1 VFRAG
6 QAVVVDGAA
15 TRTAI
20 HAAVSGN
27 RFSHPAPARMTLI
40 LSAVLVLLLGA
51 AACALPLRNNTR
63 AAIGVGSQAA
73 ATALVLATVMPVLL
87 GGDTLLGEL
96 AWAYPVGTLRVR
108 LDALGAF
115 FLAWS
120 LPMTLVGSLYAVGY
134 LRPYFTTR
142 RHLGVH
148 FALLN
153 LTSLSFIL
161 VYTGEHALIFLLGWE
176 IAALAAWLLVIWDY
190 TNQKVRF
197 AGFNYLV
204 STHIGLIFLVA
215 AVMILYTHSQ
225 SWDLHTFGQWL
236 GANPGA
242 ERNLVFLLLV
252 TSFGLK
258 SAFFPFH
265 SWLPRAHA
273 AAPAHVSALM
283 SGVIHKAGLY
293 ALMRFILLIGRPD
306 EWMGWFL
313 IGFSALS
320 AVIGALYTV
329 GQRDL
334 KRLLGYSS
342 TENVGI
348 AGIGLGIGC
357 LGLAWGDTTM
367 VALGVAGGLL
377 HVLNHAFFKCQL
389 FYAAGAVYQ
398 AARTVDMEKLGGI
411 SRLMPWTALAFLVGG
426 VAISALPPLNG
437 FTSEFVIYSGLFPG
451 PAVAPWA
458 RVALCAGAALL
469 AFVGAV
475 SALSITRAFGVVFLG
490 TARDTSVRPPAEV
503 SGWMLW
509 PMGLHAA
516 GVIVL
521 GVAPALG
528 FMLVREPAAIAV
540 KLLPGA
546 GAAAALQP
554 IADTLGHIGLVSGL
568 LAAAIALLLWGRRAF
583 GGGNPAAHV
592 TWGCG
597 YGAPNAR
604 MQYTGASFSTDFS
617 ARFGAVMVLLRRE
630 KAPDGYFPTD
640 GHLITDCVDAVERKL
655 YTVIRHGDDSAGR
668 LSEHLRE
675 DDPRVAFAAAL
686 VALVA
691 GVALVAWAGGPPR

>member
-1 VFRAG
+1 MVGGFSAAGVPPQPLRGVGTAQTLPKAG
-6 QAVVVDGAA
+6 Q
-15 TRTAI
+15 
-20 HAAVSGN
+20 
-27 RFSHPAPARMTLI
+27 RMTALI
-40 LSAVLVLLLGA
+40 SAALVLLLGA
-51 AACALPLRNNTR
+51 AACLLPVRNRAR
-63 AAIGVGSQAA
+63 AAFGVLSQAI
-73 ATALVLATVMPVLL
+73 ATALVVATVMPVLL
-87 GGDTLLGEL
+87 GGAPITSEL

-120 LPMTLVGSLYAVGY
+120 LPMTLLGSVYAVGY
-134 LRPYFTTR
+134 LRSSFETQ
-142 RHLGVH
+142 RHLGLH

-153 LTSLSFIL
+153 LTSLSFVL
-161 VYTGEHALIFLLGWE
+161 VYTGDHALVFLLGWE

-215 AVMILYTHSQ
+215 AFMILYTHSA
-225 SWDLHTFGQWL
+225 SWELGSFGQWL
-236 GANPGA
+236 QAHPGA
-242 ERNLVFLLLV
+242 ERNGVFLLLV
-252 TSFGLK
+252 ASFGLK

-293 ALMRFILLIGRPD
+293 ALVRFVLLIDKPD

-313 IGFSALS
+313 VGFSALS

-348 AGIGLGIGC
+348 AGIGFGVGC
-357 LGLAWGDTTM
+357 LGLAWGNTTL
-367 VALGVAGGLL
+367 VALGFAGGLL

-398 AARTVDMEKLGGI
+398 ATHTVDMEKLGGL
-411 SRLMPWTALAFLVGG
+411 SRLMPWTALSFLLGG

-437 FTSEFVIYSGLFPG
+437 FTSEFVIYSGLFTGEPVG
-451 PAVAPWA
+451 VWA
-458 RVALCAGAALL
+458 KVALCCGGALL

-475 SALSITRAFGVVFLG
+475 SALSITRAFGVVFMG
-490 TARDTSVRPPAEV
+490 AARDSGVKRPAEV
-503 SGWMLW
+503 SRWMLL

-516 GVIVL
+516 GVIAL
-521 GVAPALG
+521 GVAPVLG
-528 FMLVREPAAIAV
+528 LMLVRGPTELALASLSTPPFDVLEPLAQALTRIGVISGALALIIGGLIWLRARTASAPAA
-540 KLLPGA
+540 
-546 GAAAALQP
+546 
-554 IADTLGHIGLVSGL
+554 
-568 LAAAIALLLWGRRAF
+568 R
-583 GGGNPAAHV
+583 HV

-597 YGAPNAR
+597 YTAPNTR
-604 MQYTGASFSTDFS
+604 MQYTGSGFSSDFS
-617 ARFGAVMVLLRRE
+617 ARFRGVMVMLRRQ
-630 KAPDGYFPTD
+630 KAPTGYFPD
-640 GHLITDCVDAVERKL
+640 DSYLITDCVDAVERRL
-655 YTVIRHGDDSAGR
+655 YSVIGHGDASASD
-668 LSEHLRE
+668 LSDKLRE
-675 DDPRVAFAAAL
+675 DDPRIAFGAAL
-686 VALVA
+686 VAIVVIAGLV
-691 GVALVAWAGGPPR
+691 VLAGGPPQ

>member
-1 VFRAG
+1 M
-6 QAVVVDGAA
+6 
-15 TRTAI
+15 
-20 HAAVSGN
+20 S
-27 RFSHPAPARMTLI
+27 SLI
-40 LSAVLVLLLGA
+40 GAVLVLLLGA
-51 AACALPLRNNTR
+51 AGCLLPVPNRTR
-63 AAIGVGSQAA
+63 AGIGVVSQAI
-73 ATALVLATVMPVLL
+73 ATALVLFTVTPVLL
-87 GGDTLLGEL
+87 GGAPVTAEL

-120 LPMTLVGSLYAVGY
+120 LPMTLLGSIYAVGY
-134 LRPYFTTR
+134 LRPYFETR
-142 RHLGVH
+142 RHLGLH
-148 FALLN
+148 YALLN
-153 LTSLSFIL
+153 LTSLSFVL
-161 VYTGEHALIFLLGWE
+161 VYTGDHALVFLLGWE

-215 AVMILYTHSQ
+215 AFMILYTHTA
-225 SWDLHTFGQWL
+225 SWEMGSFGQWL
-236 GANPGA
+236 RGHAGS

-293 ALMRFILLIGRPD
+293 ALVRFVFLIGRPD

-357 LGLAWGDTTM
+357 LGLAWGNTAL
-367 VALGVAGGLL
+367 VALGFGGGLL

-398 AARTVDMEKLGGI
+398 ATHTVDMEKLGGL
-411 SRLMPWTALAFLVGG
+411 SRLMPWTALSFLLGG

-437 FTSEFVIYSGLFPG
+437 FTSEFIIYSGLFTGEPI
-451 PAVAPWA
+451 AVWA
-458 RVALCAGAALL
+458 KVALGVGGAVL

-490 TARDTSVRPPAEV
+490 GPRDATVHAPGEV
-503 SGWMLW
+503 SRWMLL
-509 PMGLHAA
+509 PMAVHAV

-521 GVAPALG
+521 GVLPGLG
-528 FMLVREPAAIAV
+528 FMLVRGPTALALAALPTTGVDVLQPVADSLARIGVISGTLALVIGALIWLRTRVARRPADPPPAAV
-540 KLLPGA
+540 G
-546 GAAAALQP
+546 
-554 IADTLGHIGLVSGL
+554 
-568 LAAAIALLLWGRRAF
+568 
-583 GGGNPAAHV
+583 
-592 TWGCG
+592 TWGCA
-597 YGAPNAR
+597 YGAPSVR
-604 MQYTGASFSTDFS
+604 MQYTGSSFSCDFS
-617 ARFGAVMVLLRRE
+617 ARFSSVMVTLRRQ
-630 KAPDGYFPTD
+630 KAPLGYFPD
-640 GHLITDCVDAVERKL
+640 NSYLITDCVDAVERRL
-655 YTVIRHGDDSAGR
+655 FSVITHGDASAAE
-668 LSEHLRE
+668 LSSKLRE
-675 DDPRVAFAAAL
+675 DDPRFAFAAAL
-686 VALVA
+686 IAIVVMSGLIVLAS
-691 GVALVAWAGGPPR
+691 GPLP